1 MSIWQTLTCAWP
13 PSAGAAEQRIRALE
27 QELDGAREQAH
38 QAWQLLDMLTQE
50 RVFICD
56 MSPASAT
63 DQGNKLSYLNKLGK
77 TTLAQWAPEIKQA
90 FGVDATTLQGA
101 SIHTFHKNPERIR
114 HILQNMKPGES
125 RHNADIPIG
134 SHILRS
140 VSHALTNRKGEVVG
154 IAATWIDVTDQVRYQ
169 NLIRQEITQ
178 VATAMEEM
186 TATVKEIAASAH
198 QASSQSTAAADRVK
212 GGEHVVGHL
221 VTDMNALQAS
231 IGETAQV
238 VQALEAASSEISQIV
253 EMIDDIADQTNLLAL
268 NAAIEAA
275 RAGDQGRGFAVVAD
289 EVRKLAER
297 TIKAT
302 KEISTTIA
310 GNREKTARAVQ
321 AIHAGME
328 GMDRG
333 MTQVRAVSSAL
344 HEITAATQQMLDV
357 THRIASA
364 TEQQSATVTDVAR
377 SVNLIRDG
385 QAEEAAVALATRH
398 RLSGH
403 ADARARQGRAGCP
416 MGATGA

>member
-1 MSIWQTLTCAWP
+1 MWQSLTRALRPSITK
-13 PSAGAAEQRIRALE
+13 GEQRINTLE
-27 QELDGAREQAH
+27 QDLEEARDQAH
-38 QAWQLLDMLTQE
+38 QAWQILDMLTEE
-50 RVFICD
+50 RIFICD

-63 DQGNKLSYLNKLGK
+63 DQGNRLFYMNKLAK
-77 TTLAQWAPEIKQA
+77 TTLAQWAPEIRQA
-90 FGVDATTLQGA
+90 FGVDATQLQGA
-101 SIHTFHKNPERIR
+101 SIHTFHKHPEQIR
-114 HILQNMKPGES
+114 HILHSLKPGDT

-134 SHILRS
+134 SHLLRS
-140 VSHALTNRKGEVVG
+140 VSHTLTNRKGEVVG
-154 IAATWIDVTDQVRYQ
+154 IVATWKDVTDQVRYQ
-169 NLIRQEITQ
+169 NLIQQEITQ

-186 TATVKEIAASAH
+186 TATVREIAASAH
-198 QASSQSTAAADRVK
+198 HASSQSAAATDRVK
-212 GGEHVVGHL
+212 EGEQVVGHL

-231 IGETAQV
+231 VGETAQV
-238 VQALEAASSEISQIV
+238 VQALEAASTEISQIV

-302 KEISTTIA
+302 KDIATTIA
-310 GNREKTARAVQ
+310 GNREQTARAVQ
-321 AIHAGME
+321 AIHAGTE
-328 GMDRG
+328 GMARG
-333 MTQVRAVSSAL
+333 MTQAQAVSSAL
-344 HEITAATQQMLDV
+344 RQIAAGTQQMLDV

-385 QAEEAAVALATRH
+385 QAEEAAVALATRR

-403 ADARARQGRAGCP
+403 APTRAYQGRAGCP
-416 MGATGA
+416 MGATGV